1 MAPSRDEPNP
11 NAHSNIAMQAIV
23 FSDLSAAIF
32 HELMNQVSSVDEL
45 FAYLHH
51 IIEAKLQIDDGRM
64 REVTDH
70 MENCHENIRTSLER
84 LLQLSTITGSLPGAP
99 RRQVEAAVYD
109 SWKEA
114 VSILGP
120 LLWPGGTAVE
130 WRGERNC
137 FIRSPEGHITQIL
150 LDVLLIPLQAFDGDL
165 IRRKHIIAVSAE
177 FDSESEHLK
186 LTIDRDGQEIE
197 TPLGW
202 RYSKA
207 DFLPSEEALFD
218 QRIAQRERLAGLSL
232 SIARDL
238 LYDLGGKA
246 GVTTYARGFSITVEL
261 PARREDL

>member
-1 MAPSRDEPNP
+1 MFPGCVAAKDHGFLRLATAGVRHALPLPSMAPSRDEPNP

-70 MENCHENIRTSLER
+70 MENCHEDIRTSLER

-137 FIRSPEGHITQIL
+137 FIRSPEGHITQKR
-150 LDVLLIPLQAFDGDL
+150 G
-165 IRRKHIIAVSAE
+165 IR
-177 FDSESEHLK
+177 
-186 LTIDRDGQEIE
+186 
-197 TPLGW
+197 
-202 RYSKA
+202 
-207 DFLPSEEALFD
+207 
-218 QRIAQRERLAGLSL
+218 QRIGASEA
-232 SIARDL
+232 
-238 LYDLGGKA
+238 YDRSRW
-246 GVTTYARGFSITVEL
+246 TRN
-261 PARREDL
+261 